1 MIISKYF
8 IKRKINDLACN
19 RHRIRRFKSWS
30 EVNRVMVFYHTAESE
45 TVVKCIDTLEKMG
58 KTVFL
63 CSYGSAVPENKEG
76 NLHIQPQKDVSW
88 WGYPQESVLKTLN
101 DFKPDMLIDLT
112 QKQCCVLQY
121 LFLKC
126 NCDFKTGIKKE
137 NQKLYDFAISMTES
151 TDINYLFN
159 QIIFYLQTIRSK

>member
-8 IKRKINDLACN
+8 IKRKINALAQSK
-19 RHRIRRFKSWS
+19 HRIRRFKSWS
-30 EVNRVMVFYHTAESE
+30 EINRVVLFYHTAESE
-45 TVVKCIDTLEKMG
+45 IVVKCIDTLKKMG

-63 CSYGSAVPENKEG
+63 CSYGNTIPENNEG
-76 NLHIQPQKDVSW
+76 NLHLQPQKGVNC
-88 WGYPQESVLKTLN
+88 WGYPQDSALKILN
-101 DFKPDMLIDLT
+101 DFKPDILVDLT
-112 QKQCCVLQY
+112 MKQCCVLQY
-121 LFLKC
+121 LFLQC

-137 NQKLYDFAISMTES
+137 NQKLFDFAISVTES